1 MKTQHTPG
9 PWNGQSFGPWVYD
22 DELAAVLTEDMT
34 GTVARLLPPPSEMPD
49 GAVDTELLGAVGTL
63 IAAAPELLDALHK
76 VLMALESVHNLY
88 QMNTRKRIE
97 QADDWAENA
106 WNLIHKLTDE

>member
-1 MKTQHTPG
+1 METQHTPG
-9 PWNGQSFGPWVYD
+9 PWHVAD
-22 DELAAVLTEDMT
+22 DEIQNVHGNTIADVTKENRWNTSAGIVTE
-34 GTVARLLPPPSEMPD
+34 VMPWK
-49 GAVDTELLGAVGTL
+49 ANAKL

-97 QADDWAENA
+97 QADEWAENA
-106 WNLIHKLTDE
+106 WNLIHKLTDQ